1 MKRQIL
7 AVLSVFA
14 LVPGAL
20 RAEEAHKILFTEKEL
35 NAGGGRVTFTN
46 NFYYCRVGIEYVAE
60 KPLTLVVK
68 PCHNAFMGLWR
79 HTFPACAE
87 PQSGTCDFCM
97 TIAPDELEFSVEC
110 RGTNEVRSLVVESI
124 PRNEYVSSTTIP
136 NPLRKGSSIQEQ
148 IKKAYAA
155 AKPHPVILFGD
166 SLTANWRGARFTYMA
181 TNFPVVNAGICGDRI
196 EHLLWRI
203 EDMSGLLASNPP
215 SVATFLIG
223 TNNLKLGVTAEDI
236 LLGVRR
242 LVKTLRTTCPETKII
257 VFAIPPR
264 AFPWR
269 KRHLDFTDGANAMLS
284 TFAPRR
290 GKEDKGVS
298 FFDFSPLLLDADGVL
313 IRPEYYEN
321 DALHFSDKGYAE
333 VVTPFV
339 AGAIRLVTA
348 KNLPPGYIARMGDWA
363 MYLKGRFY
371 DADYHFALEEQLA
384 FETHLAALPAH
395 WMKVFA
401 KLAADP
407 GYTPEMPDEYL
418 RMEREEG
425 LPDAFR

>member
-7 AVLSVFA
+7 AVLSMFA

-20 RAEEAHKILFTEKEL
+20 RAQEAHKILFTEKEL

-203 EDMSGLLASNPP
+203 EDMRDLLTNNPP

-223 TNNLKLGVTAEDI
+223 TNNFNLQSTPEDI
-236 LLGVRR
+236 EKGVEK
-242 LVKTLRTTCPETKII
+242 LVRTIRELCPETKII
-257 VFAIPPR
+257 VFGIPPR
-264 AFPWR
+264 AMSWKGRPLVFTIGSNMLLWR
-269 KRHLDFTDGANAMLS
+269 MVGKL
-284 TFAPRR
+284 R
-290 GKEDKGVS
+290 GEGDNEIYP
-298 FFDFSPLLLDADGVL
+298 FDFSPLLLDNLTGMILKD
-313 IRPEYYEN
+313 YYMG

-348 KNLPPGYIARMGDWA
+348 RNLPPGYMADMLAWERYLSARLGDTQW
-363 MYLKGRFY
+363 
-371 DADYHFALEEQLA
+371 HFALEELLA
-384 FETHLAALPAH
+384 CEAHLDAIPAH

-401 KLAADP
+401 KLEADP
-407 GYTPEMPDEYL
+407 DYTPEMPDEYL
-418 RMEREEG
+418 RQKREEG
-425 LPDAFR
+425 LPDSF